1 MPKQGSRHC
10 LGTLPL
16 QKLGTVQQTGSS
28 VTSVETVSRFPDE
41 RRRAAAAPTQ
51 LHLILS
57 SAQYID
63 GPHMAH
69 CCCLQ
74 TDTTRGP
81 PVEDLDPPV
90 EDLDPPAEDL
100 DPPVEDLDPPVEDLD
115 PPAEDLDPPVE
126 DLDPPVEDVDPPAED
141 MDPPVEDLDPPSKP
155 PVEVLA
161 SRPSEEDRTPPPPP
175 RTSSVPGPPQEPPTH
190 AAARLEDATAGLP
203 DFQEPD
209 CLPVLQPGT
218 VSFLAAAAVIPQVQS
233 AGVRLPR

>member
-115 PPAEDLDPPVE
+115 PPAEDLDPPAEDLDPPAEDLDPPAE
-126 DLDPPVEDVDPPAED
+126 DLDPPVED

-190 AAARLEDATAGLP
+190 AAARPAARGRALRTAGLP
-203 DFQEPD
+203 GARLHP
-209 CLPVLQPGT
+209 CSGLPAP
-218 VSFLAAAAVIPQVQS
+218 
-233 AGVRLPR
+233 